1 MESFKTARISS
12 GKWLYLFDSH
22 SRDEKDLNVIYGS
35 SALMKFNDLFEIE
48 KYIQVVYLQY
58 RDRQQAYFQIQFI
71 EVRSIEKT
79 EMYLQFAKNARREN
93 DKEHSDSIN
102 KRQQVYYSNLKGS
115 PLYHRINEKK
125 LQYGKLPYLLRKG
138 SLKFGSTMDKRKEI
152 TSFDKSVSKF
162 KTPIKRG
169 PVFVC
174 AACNRSHYQK
184 SVFFFKKY
192 IDTMLMKIPFSW

>member
-1 MESFKTARISS
+1 M
-12 GKWLYLFDSH
+12 
-22 SRDEKDLNVIYGS
+22 
-35 SALMKFNDLFEIE
+35 
-48 KYIQVVYLQY
+48 
-58 RDRQQAYFQIQFI
+58 
-71 EVRSIEKT
+71 
-79 EMYLQFAKNARREN
+79 
-93 DKEHSDSIN
+93 
-102 KRQQVYYSNLKGS
+102 YYSNLKGS

>member
-1 MESFKTARISS
+1 MESFTTARISS
-12 GKWLYLFDSH
+12 GKWFYLFDSH

-58 RDRQQAYFQIQFI
+58 RDRQEAYFQIQFI

-102 KRQQVYYSNLKGS
+102 KRQ
-115 PLYHRINEKK
+115 
-125 LQYGKLPYLLRKG
+125 
-138 SLKFGSTMDKRKEI
+138 
-152 TSFDKSVSKF
+152 
-162 KTPIKRG
+162 
-169 PVFVC
+169 
-174 AACNRSHYQK
+174 
-184 SVFFFKKY
+184 
-192 IDTMLMKIPFSW
+192 